1 MAPEV
6 STFIYFPLIHEP
18 KYTQRFINVSSSG
31 SYEQS
36 PRFVEAYGD
45 ALDHEQQVGVIG
57 SGENQLREDLAEAML
72 ETSST
77 PHRVTGTS
85 PSTECHKLTR
95 ALLTVI
101 LYTRLMYY

>member
-1 MAPEV
+1 MIA
-6 STFIYFPLIHEP
+6 
-18 KYTQRFINVSSSG
+18 G

-45 ALDHEQQVGVIG
+45 ALDHEHVGVLG

-77 PHRVTGTS
+77 PHRVAGMTIRNHA
-85 PSTECHKLTR
+85 STRVLISLVLLPPTAILKLIHQQHM
-95 ALLTVI
+95 AHV
-101 LYTRLMYY
+101 